1 MGNVSIGFSVPV
13 WLAIVIIVAAFGF
26 AVWSYR
32 TTLPPVSTAR
42 RRSLIALRTGGIT
55 LLLLA
60 LFEMVLS
67 SSSVNPEQPRV
78 LLALDNSESM
88 TLGGLDTSRIEEARR
103 LARMLF
109 DSELGEDILPITFSD
124 SARSFTIPGLD
135 SAARATGPET
145 NMNLPFDMTADSLR
159 YSNIRG
165 VVLLTDGR
173 YNAGQNPGYD
183 AEKLGLPVFT
193 VGIGDSTE
201 PRDLAAGQLFTNEIA
216 YLDTEQPVQIR
227 ARSSG
232 YESGAATIVLRDDN
246 GVVASE
252 QIRLLPGVN
261 EYIAN
266 FSWSPRTEGTARLTA
281 SIEGDG
287 DELTLKNNRRTTL
300 VKVRSNK
307 RRYVIIAG
315 SPNPDFAFLRRHLS
329 TDSEIEV
336 VTYVQRDG
344 ASFLEGSLT
353 PQSFKDAETV
363 LLVDYPTK
371 ESKNQTVDLI
381 AESIRNRNL
390 PLMVVL
396 GAGTDFEKLRRM
408 ENLLPVKIGSARR
421 NETQVFTEI
430 TPAGKE
436 NPITRM
442 SDSAAWSTLPPVF
455 RNETQ
460 FTARP
465 ESEVLAT
472 IRIGNTRLDEP
483 LLISRKAGKN
493 RSLFFAGYGLWRW
506 ELIGEGTA
514 EASGRETVPVLGTF
528 TGNALRWL
536 GVREEE
542 EQVRIRSSKEVYNL
556 GETVRILGQVYD
568 ESYQPVNNA
577 EVNVTVVSG
586 DRSYELTLAPAGNG
600 RYEGVPGTLPAGDY
614 QFTGTATAG
623 DKEIGSDAGRFVVDE
638 VGIEFIQSSMNPAL
652 LRSLAERT
660 GGTFYTVDRAGTLA
674 EDILAHSGFVPRSIE
689 VEEEYSLRESIWF
702 LIAALALF
710 AGEWFLRKR
719 SGML

>member
-13 WLAIVIIVAAFGF
+13 WLAIVIIAAAFGF

-32 TTLPPVSTAR
+32 TTLPPVSSAR
-42 RRSLIALRTGGIT
+42 RRGLIALRTGGIT

-67 SSSVNPEQPRV
+67 STSVTPEQPRV
-78 LLALDNSESM
+78 LVALDNSESM
-88 TLGGLDTSRIEEARR
+88 TLDGIDTSRIEEARSV
-103 LARMLF
+103 ARMLF
-109 DSELGEDILPITFSD
+109 DSELGEDILPMTFSD
-124 SARSFTIPGLD
+124 SARSFAASALD
-135 SAARATGPET
+135 SSAQAIGPET
-145 NMNLPFDMTADSLR
+145 NMNLPFDMTSDSLR
-159 YSNIRG
+159 FSNIRG

-193 VGIGDSTE
+193 VGTGDSTE
-201 PRDLAAGQLFTNEIA
+201 PKDLAAGQLFTNEIA
-216 YLDTEQPVQIR
+216 YLETEQPVQIR

-232 YESGAATIVLRDDN
+232 YESGTATIVLRDDN

-287 DELTLKNNRRTTL
+287 DELTLKNNRRTAL

-329 TDSEIEV
+329 TDSDIEV

-353 PQSFKDAETV
+353 AQSFKDAETV

-442 SDSAAWSTLPPVF
+442 SDSAAWSSLPPVF

-465 ESEVLAT
+465 EAEVLAT

-483 LLISRKAGKN
+483 LLVSRKAGKS

-506 ELIGEGTA
+506 ELIGEGSA
-514 EASGRETVPVLGTF
+514 EAAGRESVPVLGTF

-600 RYEGVPGTLPAGDY
+600 RYEGVPGALPAGDY
-614 QFTGTATAG
+614 EFKGTATVG
-623 DKEIGSDAGRFVVDE
+623 DKEIGSDAGRFIVDE
-638 VGIEFIQSSMNPAL
+638 VGIEFIQSSMNPTL
-652 LRSLAERT
+652 LRSLSERT
-660 GGTFYTVDRAGTLA
+660 GGKFYTVNQTGTLV
-674 EDILAHSGFVPRSIE
+674 EDILAHNGFVPRSIE
-689 VEEEYSLRESIWF
+689 AEEEYSLRESIWF